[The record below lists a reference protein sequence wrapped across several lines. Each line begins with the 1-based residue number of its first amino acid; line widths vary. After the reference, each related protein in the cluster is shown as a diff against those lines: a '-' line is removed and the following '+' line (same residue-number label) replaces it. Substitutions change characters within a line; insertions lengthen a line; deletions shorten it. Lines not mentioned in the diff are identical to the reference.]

1 MAGNIGSPD
10 PKQPL
15 RVGKVIS
22 TGIRLYRSHVQ
33 DYFFLALKA
42 YLWVLVPVY
51 GWAKFMALSSLISR
65 LAFGELVNQPES
77 IPSGQRFVNSR
88 LWEFLVAGVLLFLV
102 GVGLVLGIVIII
114 FGIFILGVFWGLIF
128 LDENSAAVLLLNL
141 ITLVTLIV
149 VLLAWLWIIIRL
161 YLVGAVLAIE
171 ENVDGVSAISRSW
184 QLTQGYGW
192 RLLLIY
198 FVGFLI
204 TIPAQIML
212 QVMTSFLQLVF
223 SPFILDEYGLYALLY
238 FVFLLAIIFSISAV
252 ILPFYQTLTSVIY
265 YDLRSRRE
273 SLSLKLRDHEI

>member
-10 PKQPL
+10 PTQPL
-15 RVGKVIS
+15 SVGKVIS
-22 TGIRLYRSHVQ
+22 TGISLYRSHVQ

-51 GWAKFMALSSLISR
+51 GWAKFVALTSLISR

-77 IPSGQRFVNSR
+77 ISSGQRFVNSR

-114 FGIFILGVFWGLIF
+114 FGILGVFWGLIF
-128 LDENSAAVLLLNL
+128 LDENSAAFLLLGL
-141 ITLVTLIV
+141 ITLVGLV
-149 VLLAWLWIIIRL
+149 VLLACLWIIIRL

-171 ENVDGVSAISRSW
+171 ENVAGLSAISRSW

-192 RLLLIY
+192 RLWLIY
-198 FVGFLI
+198 FVGSLI

-273 SLSLKLRDHEI
+273 GLGLKLRDHEI

>member
-1 MAGNIGSPD
+1 
-10 PKQPL
+10 
-15 RVGKVIS
+15 
-22 TGIRLYRSHVQ
+22 LYRFHVQ

-51 GWAKFMALSSLISR
+51 GWAKFMALTSLISR

-77 IPSGQRFVNSR
+77 ISSGQRFVNSR

-102 GVGLVLGIVIII
+102 GVGLFLGIVII
-114 FGIFILGVFWGLIF
+114 FGILGVFWGLIF
-128 LDENSAAVLLLNL
+128 LDENSAAVLLLGL

-149 VLLAWLWIIIRL
+149 VLLACLWIIIRL
-161 YLVGAVLAIE
+161 YLVGAILAIE

-192 RLLLIY
+192 QLLLIY
-198 FVGFLI
+198 FVGSLI

-212 QVMTSFLQLVF
+212 QVMTSFLELVF
-223 SPFILDEYGLYALLY
+223 SPLILDGSALYALLY

-252 ILPFYQTLTSVIY
+252 ILPFYETLTAVIY
-265 YDLRSRRE
+265 YDLRSRQE
-273 SLSLKLRDHEI
+273 GLGLKLRDHEI

>member
-1 MAGNIGSPD
+1 
-10 PKQPL
+10 
-15 RVGKVIS
+15 
-22 TGIRLYRSHVQ
+22 
-33 DYFFLALKA
+33 
-42 YLWVLVPVY
+42 
-51 GWAKFMALSSLISR
+51 MALISLISR

-88 LWEFLVAGVLLFLV
+88 LWEFLVAVLLLFLV
-102 GVGLVLGIVIII
+102 GVGLGLGIVII
-114 FGIFILGVFWGLIF
+114 FGILGVFWGLIF
-128 LDENSAAVLLLNL
+128 PDENSAAVLLLGL
-141 ITLVTLIV
+141 ITLATLIV
-149 VLLAWLWIIIRL
+149 VILACLWIIIRL
-161 YLVGAVLAIE
+161 YLVDAVLAIE

-198 FVGFLI
+198 FVGSLII

-238 FVFLLAIIFSISAV
+238 FVFLLLAIIFSISAM

-273 SLSLKLRDHEI
+273 GLGLKLRDHEI

>member
-114 FGIFILGVFWGLIF
+114 FGILGLFWGLIF

-273 SLSLKLRDHEI
+273 GLGLKLRDHEI

>member
-42 YLWVLVPVY
+42 YLWVVVPVY
-51 GWAKFMALSSLISR
+51 GWAKNMALTSLISR
-65 LAFGELVNQPES
+65 LALGELVNQPES

-102 GVGLVLGIVIII
+102 GVGLGLGIVIIS
-114 FGIFILGVFWGLIF
+114 GILGLFWGLIS
-128 LDENSAAVLLLNL
+128 LDENSAAFLLLGL
-141 ITLVTLIV
+141 ITLVGLM
-149 VLLAWLWIIIRL
+149 VLLACLWIIIRL
-161 YLVGAVLAIE
+161 RLVGAILAIE

-212 QVMTSFLQLVF
+212 QVMTSFLELVF
-223 SPFILDEYGLYALLY
+223 SPLILDGSALYALLY
-238 FVFLLAIIFSISAV
+238 FVFSLAIIFSISAV
-252 ILPFYQTLTSVIY
+252 ILPFYQTLTAVIY

-273 SLSLKLRDHEI
+273 GLGLKLRDHEI

>member
-10 PKQPL
+10 PTQPL
-15 RVGKVIS
+15 SVGKVIS

-102 GVGLVLGIVIII
+102 GVGLFLGIVII
-114 FGIFILGVFWGLIF
+114 FGILGLFWGLIF
-128 LDENSAAVLLLNL
+128 LDENSAAFLLLGL
-141 ITLVTLIV
+141 ITLVGLV
-149 VLLAWLWIIIRL
+149 VLLACLWIIIRL

-223 SPFILDEYGLYALLY
+223 SPLILDGSALYALLY

-252 ILPFYQTLTSVIY
+252 ILPFYETLTAVIY
-265 YDLRSRRE
+265 YDLRSHRE
-273 SLSLKLRDHEI
+273 GLGLKLRDHEI

>member
-10 PKQPL
+10 PTQPL
-15 RVGKVIS
+15 SVGKVIS
-22 TGIRLYRSHVQ
+22 TGIRLYRFHVQ

-51 GWAKFMALSSLISR
+51 GWAKFMALTSLISR

-77 IPSGQRFVNSR
+77 ISSGQRFVNSR

-102 GVGLVLGIVIII
+102 GVGLFLGIVII
-114 FGIFILGVFWGLIF
+114 FGILGVFWGLIF
-128 LDENSAAVLLLNL
+128 LDENSAAVLLLGL

-149 VLLAWLWIIIRL
+149 VLLACLWIIIRL
-161 YLVGAVLAIE
+161 YLVGAILAIE

-192 RLLLIY
+192 QLLLIY
-198 FVGFLI
+198 FVGSLI

-212 QVMTSFLQLVF
+212 QVMTSFLELVF
-223 SPFILDEYGLYALLY
+223 SPLILDGSALYALLY

-252 ILPFYQTLTSVIY
+252 ILPFYETLTAVIY
-265 YDLRSRRE
+265 YDLRSRQE
-273 SLSLKLRDHEI
+273 GLGLKLRDHEI